1 MARLFT
7 PLKLGG
13 LELKNRIVI
22 APMCM
27 YSAEHG
33 KMTDWHIQHLGN
45 LAQSGAGMLIIE
57 ATAVEPHG
65 RISYADVGLW
75 DDLTEQAMNRVVE
88 SLRLYSD
95 MPLVVQLAHAGR
107 KASYAKPW
115 DDGRQISP
123 DDDLGWQT
131 MSSSEIPFRA
141 DDHPP
146 IAMTLADIEATK
158 SAFISAALRA
168 QKLGLDGIE
177 LHAAHGYLLHQF
189 LSPLSN
195 LRDDDYGGSLENRMR
210 LTLEVFRCMRDVFPK
225 EKPVGVRISATDWVD
240 GGWDLPSSIELAKAL
255 QQSGCDFIHVSS
267 GGLSEHQQ
275 IPVAIG
281 YQQKFSAAIKQQ
293 IDMPVISV
301 GLIRSPEQAESIL
314 QSEQADAIA
323 LARAILYD
331 PRWPWHAAA
340 ELGDKISVAAQ
351 YKRCPPHLVQT
362 LFED

>member
-1 MARLFT
+1 MAKLFT

-45 LAQSGAGMLIIE
+45 LAQSAAGMLIIE

-75 DDLTEQAMNRVVE
+75 DDLTEQAMHRVIE

-95 MPLVVQLAHAGR
+95 MPLFVQLAHAGR
-107 KASYAKPW
+107 KGSCAKSW
-115 DDGRQISP
+115 EGGEQIAP
-123 DDDLGWQT
+123 EDDLGWQT
-131 MSSSEIPFRA
+131 ISSSEMPFRGT
-141 DDHPP
+141 DHPP
-146 IAMTLADIEATK
+146 IAMTLADIEAMK

-168 QKLGLDGIE
+168 QKLDLNGIE
-177 LHAAHGYLLHQF
+177 IHAAHGYLLHQF

-195 LRDDDYGGSLENRMR
+195 LRDDEYGGTLENRMR
-210 LTLEVFRCMRDVFPK
+210 LTLEVFRGVRDIFPK
-225 EKPVGVRISATDWVD
+225 KKPVGVRISATDWVD

-267 GGLSEHQQ
+267 GGLSENQQ

-281 YQQKFSAAIKQQ
+281 YQQKFAAAIKQQ
-293 IDMPVISV
+293 VDMPVITV
-301 GLIRSPEQAESIL
+301 GLIRSPEQAESLL

-323 LARAILYD
+323 LARTILYD

-340 ELGDKISVAAQ
+340 ALGEKISIAPQ
-351 YKRCPPHLVQT
+351 YKRCSPHLV
-362 LFED
+362 